1 MCIHKCVAIRHA
13 RTAQRLGVDVI
24 SLDGFECAGHPGE
37 DDIDAET
44 ELFSTGVLDS
54 VAMMNIIGFVE
65 EKAEIEVRPAD
76 VTLENFDTCKRIV
89 DYARDQA

>member
-1 MCIHKCVAIRHA
+1 MSMTAEDLIRFI
-13 RTAQRLGVDVI
+13 RDELNV
-24 SLDGFECAGHPGE
+24 E